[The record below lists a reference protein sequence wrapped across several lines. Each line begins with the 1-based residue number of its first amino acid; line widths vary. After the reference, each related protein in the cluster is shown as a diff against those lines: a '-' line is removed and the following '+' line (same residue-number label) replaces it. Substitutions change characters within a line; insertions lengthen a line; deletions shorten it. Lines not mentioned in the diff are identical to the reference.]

1 MSWLITPTQNAFIT
15 DADARAYVN
24 AVEAA
29 DRQTLEPAVT
39 QAIVNFVVDC
49 KSDGVWNAIKAS
61 CILAGA
67 RSLAG
72 ALVPLKGA
80 APTNNNYTDSDYNRK
95 LGVLN
100 ASGKSISSNRL
111 NNADPQDNNH
121 NSVYLTSIGL
131 STMMAL
137 SGGNNVLRRTIN
149 SNGVVAN
156 RSTDTALGNNTI
168 SAPVFYGTSRSSNSE
183 YTVQRNTASSLIN
196 AISATPT
203 SDNIQIASAG
213 EVRINFY
220 SIGESLDLTLLN
232 TRVTTLINA
241 IAAAIP

>member
-39 QAIVNFVVDC
+39 QAIVDFVVGC
-49 KSDGVWNAIKAS
+49 KSDEVWNAIKAS

-111 NNADPQDNNH
+111 NDADPQDNNH
-121 NSVYLTSIGL
+121 NSVYLTFTGSVN
-131 STMMAL
+131 MVAL
-137 SGGNNVLRRTIN
+137 GGGNNILSRT
-149 SNGVVAN
+149 SNNRARFAN
-156 RSTDTALGNNTI
+156 RGAAVGFGNN
-168 SAPVFYGTSRSSNSE
+168 SLLNVSFYGTSRSISSE
-183 YTVQRNTASSLIN
+183 YIVQTNTTSSTVSQVSS
-196 AISATPT
+196 TPT

-213 EVRINFY
+213 SVRVTFY
-220 SIGESLDLTLLN
+220 SIGESLDLALLSA
-232 TRVTTLINA
+232 RVTTLMSD